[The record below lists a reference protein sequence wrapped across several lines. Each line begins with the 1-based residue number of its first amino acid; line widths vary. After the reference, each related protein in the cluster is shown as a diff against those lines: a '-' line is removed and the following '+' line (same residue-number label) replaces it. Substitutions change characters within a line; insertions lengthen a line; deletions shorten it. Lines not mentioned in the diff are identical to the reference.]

1 MRGCQYGN
9 CRESQEKLV
18 AEAPESSPGMSEFGS
33 NTVNFAV
40 EIGSGRGISV
50 YSNLSSPRPK
60 TVMGGEK
67 TFCLQS
73 FS

>member
-1 MRGCQYGN
+1 METAGN
-9 CRESQEKLV
+9 LRKSLLQKP
-18 AEAPESSPGMSEFGS
+18 PESSPGMSEFGS